1 MGESLVYTIKIALA
15 VAASMAFVVAII
27 TLMSFI
33 ISLGTSSILGEIF
46 GLISVYLPF
55 NPALIFGTI
64 STTIIGIIAFLIAR
78 KVWNITGATYKMS

>member
-27 TLMSFI
+27 TLMSFL

-78 KVWNITGATYKMS
+78 KVWYITGATYKMS